1 MTGKNGNYRENPV
14 FPFRGQKAVDSGKR
28 YGLRSPWSVP
38 NFPANCAEALFLIK
52 QPMNGSLQP
61 AGLREDYHI
70 GSDMVSLGRRRC
82 VQLWSVWLAVRL
94 AKWLSGVTLP
104 EKAIWS
110 RSSCTMRMEISFA
123 KLELLPRFS
132 NRCHHTPRTACV
144 KLSSSPCQGRH
155 LREDTSQPLTARRLS
170 LW

>member
-61 AGLREDYHI
+61 AGMREDYHI
-70 GSDMVSLGRRRC
+70 GSDMVSRGREKMRAIMVC
-82 VQLWSVWLAVRL
+82 LVSGSVGQVVIGSDAPRKGDIVTIKLYDENGNIVRETGAVAEVL
-94 AKWLSGVTLP
+94 
-104 EKAIWS
+104 
-110 RSSCTMRMEISFA
+110 
-123 KLELLPRFS
+123 
-132 NRCHHTPRTACV
+132 
-144 KLSSSPCQGRH
+144 
-155 LREDTSQPLTARRLS
+155 
-170 LW
+170 